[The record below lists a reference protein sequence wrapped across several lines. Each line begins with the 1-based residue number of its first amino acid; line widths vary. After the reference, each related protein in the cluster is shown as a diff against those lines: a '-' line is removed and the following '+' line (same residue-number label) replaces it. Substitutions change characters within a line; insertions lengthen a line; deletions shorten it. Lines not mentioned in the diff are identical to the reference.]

1 MATMFGFLLSTSI
14 FTFQSAWYVIIPF
27 LFFLV
32 VLYLSKMVSLSSM
45 MAALISSLYITYRQF
60 DSSIEIIIASW
71 LLTILVIYRH
81 RSNIKKIADGTE
93 NKICIG
99 TGAFAG
105 TGLAAKGTALGDRKC
120 TSKLAYLEELIDR
133 YYLGDKDEE
142 KLQEGLYAGLLYGL
156 DDPYSRYYTAEEYDS
171 ENSSNEG
178 SYVGIGILM
187 EKNKEG
193 GVKIVECYEGGPGEK
208 AGLEEGDIISAID
221 GEDITEDEVSD
232 VADIVRNSDK
242 DSVVLTVHREG
253 AEDAMEITVPVTD
266 VELPSVFHEMLD
278 SKIGYIRITQFTG
291 VTGEQYQEAFD
302 DLQKQGMEKMIVDLR
317 DNPGGLLDSVC
328 DVLRKILPE
337 GLIVYTEDK
346 DGNREEEKCDGKNEL
361 RIPLAVLVNESSA
374 SASEIFA
381 GAVQDYGIGTIVG
394 TTTYGKGVVQSIR
407 QLSDGSAI
415 KLTVANYYTPKGNN
429 INKTGIKP
437 DIEVSLDTSLLNK
450 NKDEITHDEDNQL
463 QKAIK
468 AVEKEK

>member
-1 MATMFGFLLSTSI
+1 MKNKEFWKGAVAG
-14 FTFQSAWYVIIPF
+14 A
-27 LFFLV
+27 LV
-32 VLYLSKMVSLSSM
+32 V
-45 MAALISSLYITYRQF
+45 T
-60 DSSIEIIIASW
+60 
-71 LLTILVIYRH
+71 
-81 RSNIKKIADGTE
+81 
-93 NKICIG
+93 CIG

-105 TGLAAKGTALGDRKC
+105 TGLAAKGTVLGDRKC
-120 TSKLAYLEELIDR
+120 TSKLVYLEELIDR
-133 YYLGDKDEE
+133 YYLGDKNEE

-156 DDPYSRYYTAEEYDS
+156 NDPYSRYYTAEEYDS

-221 GEDITEDEVSD
+221 GEDITEDVSD

-278 SKIGYIRITQFTG
+278 SKIGYIRITQFTC

-394 TTTYGKGVVQSIR
+394 TTTFGKGVVQSIR

-429 INKTGIKP
+429 INR
-437 DIEVSLDTSLLNK
+437 
-450 NKDEITHDEDNQL
+450 NQT
-463 QKAIK
+463 
-468 AVEKEK
+468 

>member
-1 MATMFGFLLSTSI
+1 MKNKEFWKGAVAG
-14 FTFQSAWYVIIPF
+14 A
-27 LFFLV
+27 LV
-32 VLYLSKMVSLSSM
+32 V
-45 MAALISSLYITYRQF
+45 T
-60 DSSIEIIIASW
+60 
-71 LLTILVIYRH
+71 
-81 RSNIKKIADGTE
+81 
-93 NKICIG
+93 CIG
-99 TGAFAG
+99 TGVFAG

-394 TTTYGKGVVQSIR
+394 TTTYGKAWYSP
-407 QLSDGSAI
+407 SASSQ
-415 KLTVANYYTPKGNN
+415 T
-429 INKTGIKP
+429 
-437 DIEVSLDTSLLNK
+437 EVPLN
-450 NKDEITHDEDNQL
+450 
-463 QKAIK
+463 
-468 AVEKEK
+468 

>member
-1 MATMFGFLLSTSI
+1 M
-14 FTFQSAWYVIIPF
+14 
-27 LFFLV
+27 
-32 VLYLSKMVSLSSM
+32 
-45 MAALISSLYITYRQF
+45 
-60 DSSIEIIIASW
+60 
-71 LLTILVIYRH
+71 
-81 RSNIKKIADGTE
+81 
-93 NKICIG
+93 
-99 TGAFAG
+99 
-105 TGLAAKGTALGDRKC
+105 
-120 TSKLAYLEELIDR
+120 
-133 YYLGDKDEE
+133 
-142 KLQEGLYAGLLYGL
+142 LQTL
-156 DDPYSRYYTAEEYDS
+156 
-171 ENSSNEG
+171 
-178 SYVGIGILM
+178 
-187 EKNKEG
+187 
-193 GVKIVECYEGGPGEK
+193 
-208 AGLEEGDIISAID
+208 SAI
-221 GEDITEDEVSD
+221 
-232 VADIVRNSDK
+232 SDK

-253 AEDAMEITVPVTD
+253 EEDAMEITVPVTD
-266 VELPSVFHEMLD
+266 VELRLFSMKCWILKSATSALHSLQALPANS
-278 SKIGYIRITQFTG
+278 IRKLLMTCK
-291 VTGEQYQEAFD
+291 
-302 DLQKQGMEKMIVDLR
+302 KQGMEKMIVDLR

-463 QKAIK
+463 QEAIK

>member
-1 MATMFGFLLSTSI
+1 MKNKEFWKGAVAG
-14 FTFQSAWYVIIPF
+14 A
-27 LFFLV
+27 LV
-32 VLYLSKMVSLSSM
+32 V
-45 MAALISSLYITYRQF
+45 T
-60 DSSIEIIIASW
+60 
-71 LLTILVIYRH
+71 
-81 RSNIKKIADGTE
+81 
-93 NKICIG
+93 CIG
-99 TGAFAG
+99 TGVFAG

-253 AEDAMEITVPVTD
+253 EEDAMEITVPVTD

-278 SKIGYIRITQFTG
+278 SKIGYIRIENFHDGCADQFKTALQSLTDSG
-291 VTGEQYQEAFD
+291 AQSLVIDVRHNGGGRVKEMSAALDPLLGE
-302 DLQKQGMEKMIVDLR
+302 GTIMTLR
-317 DNPGGLLDSVC
+317 MKNGS
-328 DVLRKILPE
+328 E
-337 GLIVYTEDK
+337 TVYTSDA
-346 DGNREEEKCDGKNEL
+346 D
-361 RIPLAVLVNESSA
+361 RIDLPIAVLIDDQSISA
-374 SASEIFA
+374 AEFFA
-381 GAVQDYGIGTIVG
+381 AALQEYDRATLVG
-394 TTTYGKGVVQSIR
+394 THTTGKGRAQR
-407 QLSDGSAI
+407 TYQLSDGSAVN
-415 KLTVANYYTPKGNN
+415 LSVEEYFTPKG
-429 INKTGIKP
+429 KSLADVGIAP
-437 DIEVSLDTSLLNK
+437 DIEVKLT
-450 NKDEITHDEDNQL
+450 DEQMQNFFFLTPETDPQL
-463 QKAIK
+463 QKAMET
-468 AVEKEK
+468 VG

>member
-1 MATMFGFLLSTSI
+1 MKNKEFWKGAVAG
-14 FTFQSAWYVIIPF
+14 A
-27 LFFLV
+27 LV
-32 VLYLSKMVSLSSM
+32 V
-45 MAALISSLYITYRQF
+45 T
-60 DSSIEIIIASW
+60 
-71 LLTILVIYRH
+71 
-81 RSNIKKIADGTE
+81 
-93 NKICIG
+93 CIG

-374 SASEIFA
+374 SASEIFS
-381 GAVQDYGIGTIVG
+381 GAIQTFGTGEVVGTTTYGKGVVQDYGIGTIVG

-450 NKDEITHDEDNQL
+450 NKDEITHEEDNQL
-463 QKAIK
+463 QEAIK

>member
-1 MATMFGFLLSTSI
+1 
-14 FTFQSAWYVIIPF
+14 
-27 LFFLV
+27 
-32 VLYLSKMVSLSSM
+32 
-45 MAALISSLYITYRQF
+45 
-60 DSSIEIIIASW
+60 
-71 LLTILVIYRH
+71 
-81 RSNIKKIADGTE
+81 
-93 NKICIG
+93 
-99 TGAFAG
+99 
-105 TGLAAKGTALGDRKC
+105 
-120 TSKLAYLEELIDR
+120 
-133 YYLGDKDEE
+133 
-142 KLQEGLYAGLLYGL
+142 
-156 DDPYSRYYTAEEYDS
+156 
-171 ENSSNEG
+171 
-178 SYVGIGILM
+178 M

-193 GVKIVECYEGGPGEK
+193 GVRIVECYEGGPGEE

-253 AEDAMEITVPVTD
+253 VEDAMEITVPVTD

-328 DVLRKILPE
+328 DILRKILPE

-361 RIPLAVLVNESSA
+361 NMPLAVLVNESSA

-381 GAVQDYGIGTIVG
+381 GAVQDYGIGKIVG
-394 TTTYGKGVVQSIR
+394 TTTYGKGVVQELR
-407 QLSDGSAI
+407 QLSDGSAV
-415 KLTVANYYTPKGNN
+415 KLTVSNYYTPKGNS
-429 INKTGIKP
+429 INKVGIEP
-437 DIEVSLDTSLLNK
+437 DIEVKLASELLNK
-450 NKDEITHDEDNQL
+450 TEISHEEDNQL
-463 QKAIK
+463 QEALKTLQ
-468 AVEKEK
+468 

>member
-1 MATMFGFLLSTSI
+1 MKNKEFWKGAVAG
-14 FTFQSAWYVIIPF
+14 A
-27 LFFLV
+27 LV
-32 VLYLSKMVSLSSM
+32 V
-45 MAALISSLYITYRQF
+45 T
-60 DSSIEIIIASW
+60 
-71 LLTILVIYRH
+71 
-81 RSNIKKIADGTE
+81 
-93 NKICIG
+93 CIG

-105 TGLAAKGTALGDRKC
+105 TGLAAKGTVLGDRKC

-208 AGLEEGDIISAID
+208 AGRGGRGHHQCRLTGKISR
-221 GEDITEDEVSD
+221 EDEVSD

-450 NKDEITHDEDNQL
+450 NKNEITHDEDNQL
-463 QKAIK
+463 QEAIK
-468 AVEKEK
+468 AVE